1 MENYSL
7 FVWCGIAA
15 VLFIAFCYTVWRKL
29 SVMNNGKYNLFYN
42 DDTVD
47 VVPEFVEVEDD
58 ELDL

>member
-1 MENYSL
+1 MDNSSL
-7 FVWCGIAA
+7 LVWCGIAA
-15 VLFIAFCYTVWRKL
+15 VLFFAFNYTVWRKL
-29 SVMNNGKYNLFYN
+29 SVMNNGKYKLFYK